1 MGRYPVGDIKGED
14 MRRLNFFLLADF
26 AVLLACIAP
35 QNVNAQDDELSQK
48 AKRFVG
54 ENAVKYIQPAIDAF
68 SANLNS
74 GLYHT
79 ADVHDVLGFEIGLV
93 GMFAP
98 IPDRKKTFVAI
109 APDSVLYGNDTYVV
123 GRDYDRSYTTST
135 ALGPKQ
141 GTKVYRKPTASG
153 SLPIYEFPGGLDIG
167 LAPLLVPQLSV
178 GLPLGTEFVLRYV
191 PEISIHEDVGKF
203 KHVGIGFRH
212 SISQWL
218 PGPSL
223 VGGLQQGKFPLDLS
237 VNLMYQKFTVKDTA
251 GGDFFKTVLWSVGAQ
266 ASKRF
271 AVLTLYGGLAYESA
285 TTDITYTYRPVSEYY
300 PEARNRPVDVRLKD
314 IKADNNFRA
323 TVGLNVHLLLL
334 NIFADYSI
342 ASQPVATAG
351 VVLSF

>member
-1 MGRYPVGDIKGED
+1 MHIKGGH
-14 MRRLNFFLLADF
+14 MRRLNLYLLAGIAALF
-26 AVLLACIAP
+26 ACTAP
-35 QNVNAQDDELSQK
+35 QNLNAQGDELSQK
-48 AKRFVG
+48 ATRFVG

-93 GMFAP
+93 GMVAP
-98 IPDRKKTFVAI
+98 VPDRKKTFVAI
-109 APDSVLYGNDTYVV
+109 APDSIISGMNKYVV
-123 GRDYDRSYTTST
+123 GIDYDPFYTTST
-135 ALGPKQ
+135 ALGSKQ
-141 GTKVYRKPTASG
+141 GTKVYRKQSAPG
-153 SLPIYEFPGGLDIG
+153 SPSIYEFPGGLDIG

-191 PEISIHEDVGKF
+191 PEISIHKDVGKF
-203 KHVGIGFRH
+203 KHVGIGLRH

-223 VGGLQQGKFPLDLS
+223 VGGIEQGKFPLDLS
-237 VNLMYQKFTVKDTA
+237 VNLMYQKFTVTDTA
-251 GGDFFKTVLWSVGAQ
+251 GGDFFKTELWSVGVQ
-266 ASKRF
+266 ASKRLLIF
-271 AVLTLYGGLAYESA
+271 TFYGGLAYESA

-334 NIFADYSI
+334 NIFADYSL
-342 ASQPVATAG
+342 ASQPVASVG
-351 VVLSF
+351 LVLTIR